1 MMVTPVFLWPS
12 HCPFNLP
19 GMPPSVGA
27 WHPLCSFPGSLLP
40 TDMHI
45 SLPHLL
51 QVKAQIY
58 PPQGGLP

>member
-1 MMVTPVFLWPS
+1 MMVTPVFLWSS

-19 GMPPSVGA
+19 GMLPPVGA

-40 TDMHI
+40 MDLHS

-58 PPQGGLP
+58 PSQGGLP